1 MNDREQAIL
10 EFLRKSLPDMDE
22 SDLDLIMTGLLRAGE
37 RYDRYAANKEDWIS
51 YANRR
56 RVLTKITEHAAE
68 LVESLRELDIISRD
82 ILEERLSIERLGTT
96 ISYLGYLEH
105 ESTKLAGGIQKEG
118 RQIDLA
124 EEIWVLEI
132 AEIFENV
139 FRRGASDSDSGSGRK
154 KNRRPF
160 FQLLRLSWP
169 SSFPRYGKLNPRQID
184 RVLDRKNRKPRFIDH
199 PKAIEFWGPQN
210 SDKPTE

>member
-22 SDLDLIMTGLLRAGE
+22 SDLDFIVTGLLRAGE

-56 RVLTKITEHAAE
+56 RVLTRIADHAAE

-82 ILEERLSIERLGTT
+82 ILEERLSTERLGT
-96 ISYLGYLEH
+96 ISIYLGYLER
-105 ESTKLAGGIQKEG
+105 EGTKLADSVQKEG

-124 EEIWVLEI
+124 EEIWILEI
-132 AEIFENV
+132 AEYFQNTFGRSATELDS
-139 FRRGASDSDSGSGRK
+139 ASGKK
-154 KNRRPF
+154 KNRSPF
-160 FQLLRLSWP
+160 FQLLELSRARST
-169 SSFPRYGKLNPRQID
+169 SS
-184 RVLDRKNRKPRFIDH
+184 
-199 PKAIEFWGPQN
+199 
-210 SDKPTE
+210 

>member
-22 SDLDLIMTGLLRAGE
+22 SDLDFIVTGLLRAGE

-56 RVLTKITEHAAE
+56 RVLTKIAEHAAE
-68 LVESLRELDIISRD
+68 LVKSLRELDIISRD
-82 ILEERLSIERLGTT
+82 ILEERLSLERLGT
-96 ISYLGYLEH
+96 ISSFLGYLER
-105 ESTKLAGGIQKEG
+105 EGTKLAGDVQKEG

-124 EEIWVLEI
+124 EEIWILEI
-132 AEIFENV
+132 AEIFENA
-139 FRRGASDSDSGSGRK
+139 FGRSASDSDPGSGKK

-160 FQLLRLSWP
+160 FQLLKLSRP
-169 SSFPRYGKLNPRQID
+169 SSFPRYGKLDRRQVD
-184 RVLDRKNRKPRFIDH
+184 RVFDRKNRKPRAPASF
-199 PKAIEFWGPQN
+199 
-210 SDKPTE
+210 